1 MDDED
6 AGGQPS
12 GLLSPRRIEA
22 IHIAFTKVFD
32 TACKQGIIRDPSTY
46 KSFDHVF
53 DKAMKRQRGED
64 VESESGD
71 LRPVEPLGGDVE
83 GEAMDIVEETTT
95 TTATVVEKSTVEKS
109 DGGGGRSVQVVVN
122 KEEVVKDEEMYF
134 SDDEDVSKQSLQDA
148 KRKRQKPNYSTDR
161 IDGTSTKSS
170 FLITDFEDDIGF
182 KKPKRMRHSEPPIA
196 NHSRNHPQSLPNSL
210 LLGNESPPRKTFTP
224 QRIQ

>member
-64 VESESGD
+64 IESEPDYSH
-71 LRPVEPLGGDVE
+71 PAEPLGGDME
-83 GEAMDIVEETTT
+83 EDTMDIVEETRTT
-95 TTATVVEKSTVEKS
+95 TTTPTAVVEKNVGS
-109 DGGGGRSVQVVVN
+109 GGGQSVQVVVN
-122 KEEVVKDEEMYF
+122 KEK
-134 SDDEDVSKQSLQDA
+134 
-148 KRKRQKPNYSTDR
+148 
-161 IDGTSTKSS
+161 
-170 FLITDFEDDIGF
+170 
-182 KKPKRMRHSEPPIA
+182 
-196 NHSRNHPQSLPNSL
+196 
-210 LLGNESPPRKTFTP
+210 
-224 QRIQ
+224 